1 MQPCSGS
8 TDSWPLDHQGNPR
21 IVILV
26 WVCALSLQS
35 CPTLC
40 DPMDFS
46 PPGSSLHGILQVR
59 ILELVVMPS
68 SRVCIFPTQGLN
80 LSPLSLLHWQLGS
93 LRLVSPGKPII
104 ILNGGDFLPWRQRY
118 VPRYQQWIFRGS
130 RIKWVGYF
138 TNWLFK
144 GYITS
149 VWEEG
154 EMLRHLHTWF
164 NKYNFKTK
172 DQVFKNAESPR
183 T

>member
-1 MQPCSGS
+1 MVFSHITVFALKVKVAQSCLTLQSHGLQPVRLLCPWNSPGKN
-8 TDSWPLDHQGNPR
+8 TGVDSHALHQG
-21 IVILV
+21 
-26 WVCALSLQS
+26 
-35 CPTLC
+35 
-40 DPMDFS
+40 
-46 PPGSSLHGILQVR
+46 
-59 ILELVVMPS
+59 
-68 SRVCIFPTQGLN
+68 IFPTQGLN